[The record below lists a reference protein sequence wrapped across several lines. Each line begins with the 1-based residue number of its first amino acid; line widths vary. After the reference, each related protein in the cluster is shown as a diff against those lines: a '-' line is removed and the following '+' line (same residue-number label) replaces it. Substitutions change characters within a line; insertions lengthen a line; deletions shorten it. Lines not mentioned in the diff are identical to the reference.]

1 MLLTVLEI
9 LIQVLQKMADSL
21 ITVRVMI
28 RKIHF
33 LFFIQLILELQH
45 ILVSLF
51 NKSHILRL
59 LLCIL
64 RLAVP

>member
-1 MLLTVLEI
+1 MLLTVFEI
-9 LIQVLQKMADSL
+9 FIQVLEKMAVSL
-21 ITVRVMI
+21 IAVRVMI
-28 RKIHF
+28 SKIHF
-33 LFFIQLILELQH
+33 LFFIQLILKLQH

-59 LLCIL
+59 LLSIL